1 MFFYMIDART
11 TIFLQIGGR
20 IMAKNKKAEENLKGT
35 LYLTF
40 AVGAAIILVW
50 AYCFSLFM
58 DRF

>member
-1 MFFYMIDART
+1 MIDART
-11 TIFLQIGGR
+11 TIFSQIGGR